1 MFDAVSRSD
10 APARQRAIGALRIGF
25 KRRGTATV
33 LDTLYQ
39 QGCLKARLPAVEA
52 GAWPGAVTLNSSGG
66 VAGGDRLDTAVTLA
80 AGCHASVSAQAAERF
95 YRAHPDSGPAVLR
108 SQVTLGAGARMEWLP
123 QETILFD
130 RCALD
135 RRLDVE
141 MAEDASFLGLE
152 MLVFGRLAM
161 GETIR
166 AASLRDVIRLR
177 RGGRLIWHDAIR
189 MEGDIDALLGRPAV
203 GNGARALA
211 TIVYVGADTGV
222 RLDAVR
228 TIGIGDGAAETD
240 MPDGD
245 DAQTFIGAGLA
256 AGIPPPVMAG
266 DDPPSVIATRIAA
279 SCWDGMLV
287 TRVLAPSGASL
298 RAIVTLVLGA
308 LRDGRPLPRVWLC

>member
-10 APARQRAIGALRIGF
+10 GQQRQRAIGSLRIGF
-25 KRRGTATV
+25 KLRGAETV

-52 GAWPGAVTLNSSGG
+52 GAWRGAVTLNSSGG
-66 VAGGDRLDTAVTLA
+66 VAGGDRLDTAITLA
-80 AGCHASVSAQAAERF
+80 TGTRATVSAQAAERF
-95 YRAHPDSGPAVLR
+95 YRALPGGGPAVVR
-108 SQVTLGAGARMEWLP
+108 TQASVGAGASLEWLP

-141 MAEDASFLGLE
+141 MDEDAGFLGLE

-161 GETIR
+161 GETVQ
-166 AASLRDVIRLR
+166 SGTLRDLIRIR

-189 MEGDIDALLGRPAV
+189 MEGAIDAMLQRRAV
-203 GNGARALA
+203 ASGARALA
-211 TIVYVGADTGV
+211 TIVHVGPDATD

-228 TIGIGDGAAETD
+228 ATGGDGSEA
-240 MPDGD
+240 M
-245 DAQTFIGAGLA
+245 GA
-256 AGIPPPVMAG
+256 
-266 DDPPSVIATRIAA
+266 STTEIAA
-279 SCWDGMLV
+279 SAWDGMLI
-287 TRVLAPSGASL
+287 TRVLAPTSASM
-298 RAIVTLVLGA
+298 RSSVAQVLDV